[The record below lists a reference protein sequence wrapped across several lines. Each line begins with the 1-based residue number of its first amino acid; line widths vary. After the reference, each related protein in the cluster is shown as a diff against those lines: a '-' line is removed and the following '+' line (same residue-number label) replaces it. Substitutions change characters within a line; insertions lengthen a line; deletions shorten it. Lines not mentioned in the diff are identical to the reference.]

1 MKTATHLHFA
11 GNARQAF
18 EYYARTFNGRLAMVL
33 TFGESPM
40 AAQTPPGMRDQIM
53 HVRLEYGDQVLL
65 GCDAPPDHYRPA
77 GGFSVTVLVEAPEE
91 AARIFRALADGGQVG
106 MAFGPTFWSQGF
118 GMCTDRFGVPW
129 MVNCERPPAAA
140 AA

>member
-18 EYYARTFNGRLAMVL
+18 EYYARAFHGRLAMAL
-33 TFGESPM
+33 TYGEAPFD
-40 AAQTPPGMRDQIM
+40 TPPQMREQLM
-53 HVRLEYGDQVLL
+53 HVRLEFGDQVLL
-65 GCDAPPDHYRPA
+65 GCDAPPDRLKPA

-91 AARIFRALADGGQVG
+91 AARIFAALADGGEVT

-129 MVNCERPPAAA
+129 MVNCERAPAAA